1 VIGENNKING
11 FIMNN
16 ISSSLSDI
24 DINHHL
30 HPFTDYKSMKKE
42 GTRIIT
48 HAEGHDIIDSDGNR
62 ILDAMA
68 GLWCVNVGYGRAELI
83 DAAAEQLRKLPYY
96 NTFFKT
102 SNAPAAELAERLA
115 SISPAGLNHVFFANS
130 GSEANDTIVRMIRH
144 YWTLEGRPEKQVI
157 ISREYGYHGST
168 TVAAS
173 MGGMSGM
180 HEQAARLPDFR
191 HIKPPYGFLY
201 QGNMDDATFAE
212 TAASWLEAEILDAG
226 ADNIA
231 AFIAEPIQGA
241 GGVIIPPAGYFNHI
255 QAICRKHDILF
266 VADEVITGYGRTGQ
280 WFASQT
286 MGLEPD
292 LMATAKGLT
301 SGYMPMSA
309 VLVGDRVAGKLIS
322 DGGEFYHGFT
332 YSGHPVA
339 AAVALANLAL
349 IEREDLITRV
359 REDTGPYL
367 AEALKTLDDH
377 PLVGET
383 RSFGL
388 LGAIELVADKTG
400 PEMFENEGETGVI
413 CRDHAIARGMMMRAV
428 RDGMILSPPLTFTRD
443 DIDRVITITRGALD
457 DTLQTLGRS

>member
-48 HAEGHDIIDSDGNR
+48 HAEGHDIIDTDGNR

-144 YWTLEGRPEKQVI
+144 YWALEGRPEKQVI

-180 HEQAARLPDFR
+180 H
-191 HIKPPYGFLY
+191 
-201 QGNMDDATFAE
+201 
-212 TAASWLEAEILDAG
+212 
-226 ADNIA
+226 
-231 AFIAEPIQGA
+231 
-241 GGVIIPPAGYFNHI
+241 
-255 QAICRKHDILF
+255 
-266 VADEVITGYGRTGQ
+266 
-280 WFASQT
+280 
-286 MGLEPD
+286 
-292 LMATAKGLT
+292 
-301 SGYMPMSA
+301 
-309 VLVGDRVAGKLIS
+309 
-322 DGGEFYHGFT
+322 
-332 YSGHPVA
+332 
-339 AAVALANLAL
+339 
-349 IEREDLITRV
+349 
-359 REDTGPYL
+359 
-367 AEALKTLDDH
+367 
-377 PLVGET
+377 
-383 RSFGL
+383 
-388 LGAIELVADKTG
+388 
-400 PEMFENEGETGVI
+400 
-413 CRDHAIARGMMMRAV
+413 
-428 RDGMILSPPLTFTRD
+428 
-443 DIDRVITITRGALD
+443 
-457 DTLQTLGRS
+457 